1 MTVLPPAVVSSTS
14 ASRAAGL
21 QVQVDQVLPM
31 PLSGVL
37 TGGPGRMLGL
47 VGPSGA
53 GKTSL
58 LRVLAG
64 LLRPQQGR
72 VVVDGTV
79 WLDTATGVCL
89 SPQQRRV
96 GLVFQH
102 YALMPHLSALDNVAL
117 ALLHLPGQAQRRQT
131 AAAWLDRVQLGA
143 QEQLRRPAQLSGGQQ
158 QRVAM
163 ARALAREPRL
173 LLLDEPFS
181 AVDQMA
187 RQSLYRL
194 LADLRQD
201 VHIPIVLVT
210 HDLGEARLLCDEL
223 VVMDG
228 GHILQQGPPA
238 QLYQAPRNARVA
250 DLVGIQNRFSG
261 VWLGACAEAPGVG
274 ELAWVAAPGDLP
286 GPAAPRLRVADKGR
300 IAPGQAVSWVVPGDG
315 LRLDLAGPL
324 LPSCSERD
332 GPGPQPPKAGQPVV
346 LAATVRELRHLGDTT
361 LLALA
366 LDCPA
371 GVVLQLTLSGPQ
383 RSHLGLGQRL
393 AVQMACEA
401 VHIMPTREHRADML

>member
-1 MTVLPPAVVSSTS
+1 MNPTASPSALLAQTLPPP
-14 ASRAAGL
+14 AAGL
-21 QVQVDQVLPM
+21 QVQVSQLMPM
-31 PLSGVL
+31 PLSGAL

-64 LLRPQQGR
+64 LLRPTQGR
-72 VVVDGTV
+72 VVVDNTV
-79 WLDTATGVCL
+79 WLETATGVCL

-117 ALLHLPGQAQRRQT
+117 ALHHLPGAAQRRQQ

-228 GHILQQGPPA
+228 GLILQQGAPA
-238 QLYQAPRNARVA
+238 HLYQAPRNARVA

-261 VWLGACAEAPGVG
+261 VWLGACHDAAGVG
-274 ELAWVAAPGDLP
+274 ELAWVAAPGDVP
-286 GPAAPRLRVADKGR
+286 GPDTVRLRVADKGR
-300 IAPGQAVSWVVPGDG
+300 IAAGQAVSWVVPGDG
-315 LRLDLAGPL
+315 LRLDLDAPSGRDAGH
-324 LPSCSERD
+324 R
-332 GPGPQPPKAGQPVV
+332 GAQAAQAGVFG
-346 LAATVRELRHLGDTT
+346 ATVRELRHLGDTT
-361 LLALA
+361 LLTLG

-371 GVVLQLTLSGPQ
+371 GVVLQLTLTGPQ
-383 RSHLGLGQRL
+383 RSHLGVGQRL
-393 AVQMACEA
+393 AVRVACEA
-401 VHIMPTREHRADML
+401 VHIMPTREHRVEMF